1 MPEIELSAGVVDY
14 QDTGGDGPVLVF
26 LHGLLMDGT
35 VWRKVIADLRTDFR
49 CVLPTLPLG
58 GHRRPMR
65 PDADLSLRAMA
76 LLVGEFL
83 EKAGLRQ
90 VTLIVN
96 DWGGAQLL
104 LAEGRTERI
113 ARVVLTACEAFDN
126 YPPGLPGRT
135 IQTVARIPGGLYAAM
150 QLLRFRAARR
160 APGGWG
166 WMSRRPVPREVMDGW
181 FRPARTGAGVRRDV
195 RRYALSIPDRPTL
208 LRWAEE
214 MRSYHGPVLV
224 VWATQDRLMP
234 GDHGRRLA
242 ELFTDA
248 KLVEIEDSYTL
259 IPEDQPERL
268 ARELRWFVTVSPVPA
283 NDHIASPGPPGSER
297 AAPERR

>member
-1 MPEIELSAGVVDY
+1 MPEIELSAGVLEY

-35 VWRKVIADLRTDFR
+35 VWRKVVASLRADYR

-65 PDADLSLRAMA
+65 PDADLSLHAMA

-83 EKAGLRQ
+83 DKTGLQQ
-90 VTLIVN
+90 VTLVLN
-96 DWGGAQLL
+96 DWGGAQIL

-126 YPPGLPGRT
+126 YPPGLPGRA
-135 IQTVARIPGGLYAAM
+135 IQMVTRIPGGIYATM

-181 FRPARTGAGVRRDV
+181 FRPARTSAGVRRDLV
-195 RRYALSIPDRPTL
+195 RYGRSIPDRRTL

-224 VWATQDRLMP
+224 VWATEDRLMP
-234 GDHGRRLA
+234 RDHGRRLA
-242 ELFTDA
+242 GLFTDA

-268 ARELRWFVTVSPVPA
+268 ARELREFVKA
-283 NDHIASPGPPGSER
+283 
-297 AAPERR
+297 

>member
-1 MPEIELSAGVVDY
+1 MPEIKLPAGILEY
-14 QDTGGDGPVLVF
+14 QDTGGEGPVLVF

-35 VWRKVIADLRTDFR
+35 VWRKVVADLRADYR

-65 PDADLSLRAMA
+65 PDADLSLHGMA

-83 EKAGLRQ
+83 EKAGLRE
-90 VTLIVN
+90 VTLVVN
-96 DWGGAQLL
+96 DWGGAQIL
-104 LAEGRTERI
+104 LAEGQTERI

-126 YPPGLPGRT
+126 YPPGLPGRA
-135 IQTVARIPGGLYAAM
+135 IQMAARIPGGIYVTM
-150 QLLRFRAARR
+150 QLLRFRVARR

-181 FRPARTGAGVRRDV
+181 FRPARTSAGVRRDV
-195 RRYALSIPDRPTL
+195 VRYGLSIPDRQTL

-214 MRSYHGPVLV
+214 MRSYDGPVLV
-224 VWATQDRLMP
+224 VWATEDRLMP
-234 GDHGRRLA
+234 RDHGRRLA
-242 ELFTDA
+242 ELFNDA

-268 ARELRWFVTVSPVPA
+268 ARELREFVKV
-283 NDHIASPGPPGSER
+283 
-297 AAPERR
+297 